1 MNNKS
6 HWPIIKTLS
15 FLYCSFDPEIKVF
28 QTNLPI
34 YPRMDRFS
42 FLNAAHLQF
51 FDDLYQ
57 QYLENPDV
65 IEPSWRAFFQGFD
78 FANEFIGAS
87 GGEEKIAVIEKAI
100 NDSADLIHIKKE
112 FKVIQLIHDYRQRGH
127 LFTETNPVRARRK
140 YSPTLDIENYGLGQE
155 DLSKHFEA
163 ARELGYSS
171 ARSLSDIIRHLRNV
185 YCRSIGVEFM
195 YIRDVERRKWII
207 DRLNINENLPNFTAD
222 EKKYI
227 LTKLTEAVAFEA
239 FLNTKFVGQKRFSIE
254 GAESLIPAL
263 DMAITHAADLGV
275 REVVMGMAHRGRLNV
290 LSNIFGKTQR
300 DIFSEFAGKE
310 YEDEDFDGDVKYH
323 LGYSTTRVLDS
334 GTQIKMT
341 LSPNPSHLEAV
352 NAVVEGIAR
361 ARIDYGHE
369 GNASKVLP
377 ILIHGDAAIAAQ
389 GIVYE
394 VIQME
399 TLEGYR
405 TGGTIHFVINNQV
418 GFTTNYLDARSSTY
432 CTDVAKVILAP
443 VFHVNGDDTEAV
455 VHVAKFATEYRQRFL
470 RDIFIDLLC
479 YRKYGHN
486 EGDEPRFTQ
495 PLLYKIIAKHPNP
508 RDIYM
513 KKLKE
518 EDLVDE
524 EFLKQIDANFKAI
537 LEMKYDESKKIEK
550 NKITPFLQDDWKD
563 FKKAVLK
570 DFFPSPKTGVS
581 RENLLKVAKALT
593 TLPPDKKFFNKLVRL
608 VEDRRKMVEER
619 NALDW
624 GMAELMA
631 YGTLLLDGIPVRI
644 SGEDVE
650 RGTFSH
656 RHAVILVEDSEEEI
670 IQLNHIQPGQA
681 RFEIYNSPLS
691 EYGVLGFD
699 YGYALARPH
708 HLVIWEAQF
717 GDFANGAQII
727 IDQFI
732 SAAEDK
738 WAVQNGLVMY
748 LPHGYEGQGAEH
760 SSARLE
766 RFLQLCAQFN
776 MIVCNLTTPAQLF
789 HMLRRQLAWPFRKP
803 VVLMSPKSLLRH
815 PRVISTLED
824 LEQGTFM
831 EVIDDPIASKNKE
844 QIKKVVFV
852 SGKLYYELLEE
863 RERENHFET
872 ALVRIEQLYPLD
884 VDTIY
889 SILQSYSNAEKI
901 VWAQEEPANM
911 GAHWFIRMH
920 LDIPNLQVVCPSA
933 SASPASGSH
942 QAAVALQRRIIKKV
956 FSI

>member
-1 MNNKS
+1 
-6 HWPIIKTLS
+6 
-15 FLYCSFDPEIKVF
+15 
-28 QTNLPI
+28 
-34 YPRMDRFS
+34 MDRFS
-42 FLNAAHLQF
+42 FLNAAHIQF
-51 FDDLYQ
+51 FEELYE

-78 FANEFIGAS
+78 FANEYANGATS
-87 GGEEKIAVIEKAI
+87 EKIQIIEKATA
-100 NDSADLIHIKKE
+100 NTADYTHITKE
-112 FKVIQLIHDYRQRGH
+112 FRVIELINAYRQRGH

-140 YSPTLDIENYGLGQE
+140 YFPTLDIEHFGLE
-155 DLSKHFEA
+155 NADLEKSFEA
-163 ARELGYSS
+163 ARELGIKG
-171 ARSLSDIIRHLRNV
+171 AAPLKRIIQHLRNV
-185 YCRSIGVEFM
+185 YCRSIGVEYM

-207 DRLNINENLPNFTAD
+207 DRLNVNENLPNFTA
-222 EKKYI
+222 EQKKHI
-227 LTKLTEAVAFEA
+227 LTKLTEAVGFEA

-263 DMAITHAADLGV
+263 DMAINHGAALGV

-300 DIFSEFAGKE
+300 DIFSEFEGKE

-323 LGYSTTRVLDS
+323 LGYSCVKVLDDS
-334 GTQIKMT
+334 TQIRLT
-341 LSPNPSHLEAV
+341 LAPNPSHLEAV

-361 ARIDYGHE
+361 ARIDNKLD
-369 GNASKVLP
+369 GNMSALLP
-377 ILIHGDAAIAAQ
+377 ILIHGDAAIAGQ

-399 TLEGYR
+399 TLDGYK

-455 VHVAKFATEYRQRFL
+455 VHVAKFAIEYRQRFL

-518 EDLVDE
+518 EGFVDE
-524 EFLKQIDANFKAI
+524 EFLKKEDADFKAI
-537 LEMKYDESKKIEK
+537 LEMRYDESKKIDK
-550 NKITPFLQDDWKD
+550 NRITPFLEEDWND
-563 FKKAVLK
+563 FRKAK
-570 DFFPSPKTGVS
+570 REDFHTSPETGVS
-581 RENLLKVAKALT
+581 REKLEKVAKALT
-593 TLPPDKKFFNKLVRL
+593 TLPENKKFFNKVLRL

-624 GMAELMA
+624 GMTELMA

-670 IQLNHIQPGQA
+670 VQLNHIEPGQA
-681 RFEIYNSPLS
+681 RFEIYNSHLS

-699 YGYALARPH
+699 YGYALARPN

-732 SAAEDK
+732 SAGEDK

-766 RFLQLCAQFN
+766 RFLQLCAQLN

-789 HMLRRQLAWPFRKP
+789 HMLRRQFAWPFRKP

-815 PRVISTLED
+815 PRATSTLEE
-824 LEQGTFM
+824 LENGRFQ
-831 EVIDDPIASKNKE
+831 EVIDDNLIEDKSK
-844 QIKKVVFV
+844 IKKLVFL

-863 RERENHFET
+863 REKEKHNDT
-872 ALVRIEQLYPLD
+872 ALIRIEQLYPLP
-884 VDTIY
+884 VQ
-889 SILQSYSNAEKI
+889 SIETVIKSYPNAEKI
-901 VWAQEEPANM
+901 VWAQEEPSNM
-911 GAHWFIRMH
+911 GAHWYMKIKFPVKDF
-920 LDIPNLQVVCPSA
+920 LVVSPSA

-942 QAAVALQRRIIKKV
+942 QAAVALQKRIIKKV